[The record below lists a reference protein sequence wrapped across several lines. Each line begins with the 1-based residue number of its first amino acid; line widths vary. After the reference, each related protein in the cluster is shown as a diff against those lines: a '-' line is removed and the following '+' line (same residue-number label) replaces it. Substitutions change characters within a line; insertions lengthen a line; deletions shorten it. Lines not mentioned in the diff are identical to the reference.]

1 QVIEAL
7 NPERSL
13 AHHPVFQVMFAWQ
26 NAASADLTLSGIR
39 LQPLQSQGHNAK
51 FDLELF
57 VGEDEHQDRIVGSL
71 GYATALFDRSS
82 IDRHLAQFVTL
93 LRRML
98 ADDSVRVARL
108 PLLPAGEHTQLQGF
122 NVTTNDLGGSGYLH
136 RQIEAQ
142 AQRTPQAIAVVEAQ
156 VELTYAELDARA
168 NRLAHH
174 LIALGVAPEDRVA
187 LCLPRSLDLIVA
199 LLAVLKAGGAYLP
212 LETDAPPARLD
223 GMLADARPSVLLTRR
238 DTAATLAPRDD
249 LH

>member
-1 QVIEAL
+1 
-7 NPERSL
+7 
-13 AHHPVFQVMFAWQ
+13 
-26 NAASADLTLSGIR
+26 
-39 LQPLQSQGHNAK
+39 
-51 FDLELF
+51 
-57 VGEDEHQDRIVGSL
+57 
-71 GYATALFDRSS
+71 RSS

-174 LIALGVAPEDRVA
+174 LIALGVAPEDR
-187 LCLPRSLDLIVA
+187 
-199 LLAVLKAGGAYLP
+199 
-212 LETDAPPARLD
+212 
-223 GMLADARPSVLLTRR
+223 
-238 DTAATLAPRDD
+238 
-249 LH
+249 

>member
-1 QVIEAL
+1 
-7 NPERSL
+7 
-13 AHHPVFQVMFAWQ
+13 
-26 NAASADLTLSGIR
+26 
-39 LQPLQSQGHNAK
+39 
-51 FDLELF
+51 
-57 VGEDEHQDRIVGSL
+57 IVGSL

-93 LRRML
+93 LRGML
-98 ADDSVRVARL
+98 ADDSVRVGRL
-108 PLLPAGEHTQLQGF
+108 PLLPADEHTQLQGF
-122 NVTTNDLGGSGYLH
+122 NVTANDLGGSGYLH

-142 AQRTPQAIAVVEAQ
+142 AQRTPQAIAVVEAR

-174 LIALGVAPEDRVA
+174 LIALGVVPEDRVA

-249 LH
+249 LHTVLLDAEPAAWTWAPAHAPIVTALHPQHPAYV

>member
-1 QVIEAL
+1 
-7 NPERSL
+7 
-13 AHHPVFQVMFAWQ
+13 
-26 NAASADLTLSGIR
+26 
-39 LQPLQSQGHNAK
+39 
-51 FDLELF
+51 
-57 VGEDEHQDRIVGSL
+57 
-71 GYATALFDRSS
+71 ATALFDRSS

-199 LLAVLKAGGAYLP
+199 LL
-212 LETDAPPARLD
+212 
-223 GMLADARPSVLLTRR
+223 
-238 DTAATLAPRDD
+238 
-249 LH
+249 

>member
-1 QVIEAL
+1 
-7 NPERSL
+7 
-13 AHHPVFQVMFAWQ
+13 
-26 NAASADLTLSGIR
+26 
-39 LQPLQSQGHNAK
+39 
-51 FDLELF
+51 
-57 VGEDEHQDRIVGSL
+57 IVGSL

-93 LRRML
+93 LRGML
-98 ADDSVRVARL
+98 AGDSVRVGRL

-122 NVTTNDLGGSGYLH
+122 NVTANDLGGTGYLH

-142 AQRTPQAIAVVEAQ
+142 VQRTPQAIAVVEAH

-199 LLAVLKAGGAYLP
+199 LLAVLKAGAAYL
-212 LETDAPPARLD
+212 LLDSDVPPARLD
-223 GMLADARPSVLLTRR
+223 
-238 DTAATLAPRDD
+238 
-249 LH
+249 